1 MNLPG
6 YDAWKLA
13 TPPEYEIAEE
23 EERAMELAWQD
34 REDALRAAVEDAIT
48 DAREGDAQL
57 SRDNIRHIVLQELA
71 KAGC

>member
-13 TPPEYEIAEE
+13 TPPEYEITEE

-34 REDALRAAVEDAIT
+34 REDALRAAVADAIT

-57 SRDNIRHIVLQELA
+57 SHGNIRHIVLEELA